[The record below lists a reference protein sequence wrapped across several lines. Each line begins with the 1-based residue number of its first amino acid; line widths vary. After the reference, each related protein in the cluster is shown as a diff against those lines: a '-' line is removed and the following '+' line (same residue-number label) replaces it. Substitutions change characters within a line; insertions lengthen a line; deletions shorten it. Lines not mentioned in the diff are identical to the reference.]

1 MGVIR
6 LGLAFRHEG
15 IWWNCYIVRP
25 EQADEPTSTGERK
38 LGSIVMAGVVDNPEC
53 QRMFMLAMKEAATVF
68 CRDALGGKAVFEEM
82 PLTGFGTTGVKH

>member
-1 MGVIR
+1 MIQ
-6 LGLAFRHEG
+6 LGLTFRHEG
-15 IWWNCYIVRP
+15 IWWNCYVIRP
-25 EQADEPTSTGERK
+25 DEADKPTGDDWNK

-68 CRDALGGKAVFEEM
+68 CRDALGGKAEFKEM